1 MGQAAPIERPKG
13 LEETHAFRYLS
24 DMAIDQLPGVRANA
38 LMAEVGKLH
47 RLVGD
52 PDHPVTFERLLALS
66 NAAQTLIVLVQPIG
80 SDGRFV
86 AMGTLTWSET
96 LSGRVA
102 RIQHLAVDPTEIGK
116 GIGHFV
122 VDMLEDDARSAGCVS
137 VEAQV
142 PTGNL
147 RAHNLYAERGY
158 RTRHSEPYR
167 KRL

>member
-1 MGQAAPIERPKG
+1 MGQSAPLEAPKG
-13 LEETHAFRYLS
+13 LEDKFVFPYLS
-24 DMAIDQLPGVRANA
+24 DLALEHLPSVRANA
-38 LMAEVGKLH
+38 LMAEIGKLH
-47 RLVGD
+47 RLVGN
-52 PDHPVTFERLLALS
+52 PDHPVTFERLLELS
-66 NAAQTLIVLVQPIG
+66 RAAQTLIVLAQPIG
-80 SDGRFV
+80 SDGRYV

-102 RIQHLAVDPTEIGK
+102 RIQHLAVDPSEIGQ
-116 GIGHFV
+116 GIGHHI

-142 PTGNL
+142 PHGNV